1 MRKPDWKLTIASVLV
16 LAWPALGAD
25 LTKFKE
31 WDRSPEF
38 VYLATDTDK
47 KEWKAVK
54 TDEEAEK
61 FVALFWARRDP
72 DIKTPANEFKAR
84 FDALVAKADEAFK
97 VGKLRGAMTE
107 RGRAFILIGPPK
119 TIGRMD
125 IPGGGSAGRPGGSA
139 AGTPITDQLQIDS
152 TAPGAMVQGI
162 VFSYEADQLPK
173 WTELKLLKLQFRVE
187 PSNSTDSVQESG
199 QLKKLAAKAAQI
211 ALANPNLK
219 ELPVY
224 KTKEQV
230 DAEMKAAFEA
240 AAEKE
245 RGPELSAAARQTL
258 EGILSKE
265 PAGTVSPFG
274 LAYQNGA
281 TRLMIQV
288 HAGADAVKNPA
299 EAKLIVLVKA
309 KDGKDA
315 ARREE
320 AANLSPAKTEYFC
333 ERLIPVVPGDYDVA
347 TALLDAAGAVLSSG
361 HRAVSVQA
369 LPADLGLSPILIA
382 YTDVEMAGLKP
393 EDPFVF
399 AQRKFLSRGDG
410 KLDSKKDGLSYVVRL
425 YNPGIDPV
433 TRKTSIKRTIRV
445 KPKSGGSGVDV
456 PLPPEEPSVIPESK
470 EGASAYVVDLAGNI
484 VDEKLG
490 EYFRP
495 GDYELKIK
503 VTDELSKKVVE
514 ASAPFTVVGPPPA
527 EKAPAPKKK

>member
-1 MRKPDWKLTIASVLV
+1 MRKPDWKLTLASVLV
-16 LAWPALGAD
+16 LAWPTLGAD

-38 VYLATDTDK
+38 VYLATDADK
-47 KEWKAVK
+47 KEWKAVQ
-54 TDEEAEK
+54 TDEQAEK

-72 DIKTPANEFKAR
+72 DIKTPVNEFKAR
-84 FDALVAKADEAFK
+84 FDALVAKSDEAFK

-107 RGRAFILIGPPK
+107 RGKAFILIGPPK

-125 IPGGGSAGRPGGSA
+125 IQSGGSAGRPGGSA
-139 AGTPITDQLQIDS
+139 AGTAITDQLQIDS
-152 TAPGAMVQGI
+152 SGPGAMVQGYQ
-162 VFSYEADQLPK
+162 FSYEADQLPK
-173 WTELKLLKLQFRVE
+173 WTELKMLKLNFRTE
-187 PSNSTDSVQESG
+187 PAASSESVGESG
-199 QLKKLAAKAAQI
+199 QLKKLASKAAAV
-211 ALANPNLK
+211 ALVNPTLK

-245 RGPELSAAARQTL
+245 RGPELSAPARQTL
-258 EGILSKE
+258 EGILAKE
-265 PAGTVSPFG
+265 AGGPVSPFG

-281 TRLMIQV
+281 TRLMIQL
-288 HAGADAVKNPA
+288 HASGDAVKAPA

-320 AANLSPAKTEYFC
+320 VANVSKAKVDYFC
-333 ERLIPVVPGDYDVA
+333 DRIIPIVPGDYDVA
-347 TALLDAAGAVLSSG
+347 AALLDASGAVLSSG
-361 HRAVSVQA
+361 HRTVSVQP
-369 LPADLGLSPILIA
+369 LPAELGLSPLLIA
-382 YTDVEMAGLKP
+382 YTDVEMAGVKP

-433 TRKTSIKRTIRV
+433 TRKTAIKRTIRV
-445 KPKSGGSGVDV
+445 KPKSGGPGVDV
-456 PLPPEEPSVIPESK
+456 PLPAEEPSVIPESK
-470 EGASAYVVDLAGNI
+470 EGAAAYVVDLAGNI

-490 EYFRP
+490 DYFRP

-503 VTDELSKKVVE
+503 VTDDITKKVVE
-514 ASAPFTVVGPPPA
+514 AVAPFTVVGPPPV